1 MAHFCATLSFDR
13 TYVAPSFSSL
23 GDGESTYLSTLLSTA
38 RPDALLPSTLLAP
51 KGLMQCEDGTGAART
66 LCKKSILGNVLLG
79 KQIHPDRC
87 KR

>member
-13 TYVAPSFSSL
+13 TYIAPSFSSL
-23 GDGESTYLSTLLSTA
+23 GDGESTYLSTLLSNA
-38 RPDALLPSTLLAP
+38 RPDALLPSLLSV
-51 KGLMQCEDGTGAART
+51 KGLMQCEDGTGAARA